1 MISEKM
7 KTPWY
12 VYDTAGAGIGMLLA
26 VWMKMNGIS
35 PNKFEEAAEAVA
47 VRDR

>member
-1 MISEKM
+1 
-7 KTPWY
+7 
-12 VYDTAGAGIGMLLA
+12 MLLA